1 MARLIKVNG
10 EEVEVFP
17 KQGETFTSEEL
28 EGFVGGTMGMVGFF
42 HEDQHFWTLYNYENE
57 IAMME
62 RRQPALPYNA
72 QATALTPQGLGIE
85 YFGDVLVAP
94 ESEWNDNLYHQY
106 LAKLELEEVY
116 DQEPGS
122 SNQKHY
128 RRLWPPIVDDDDD
141 F

>member
-28 EGFVGGTMGMVGFF
+28 EGFVGETLGMVGFF

-57 IAMME
+57 TAIE
-62 RRQPALPYNA
+62 EDRKPTLPFNA
-72 QATALTPQGLGIE
+72 QASALVHMELV
-85 YFGDVLVAP
+85 GDVLIAP
-94 ESEWNDNLYHQY
+94 DSEWNDNLYHQY
-106 LAKLELEEVY
+106 LAKLELEEV
-116 DQEPGS
+116 DDLEHGS

-128 RRLWPPIVDDDDD
+128 RRLFPSILTDDDD